1 MVKDPGK
8 VIKMHGGVSTRKEG
22 VSAGISHTA
31 AKKIPLAQDHKTKE
45 GPSATPKPTPK
56 KEK

>member
-8 VIKMHGGVSTRKEG
+8 VIKLQGGTSTRKEG
-22 VSAGISHTA
+22 TSHRA
-31 AKKIPLAQDHKTKE
+31 VKILPAQDHKTSDHK
-45 GPSATPKPTPK
+45 GTSGSPKSPPK

>member
-8 VIKMHGGVSTRKEG
+8 VIKMHGGGGSRKVE
-22 VSAGISHTA
+22 ASHTA
-31 AKKIPLAQDHKTKE
+31 AKKIPMAQDHKTSDHRGSS
-45 GPSATPKPTPK
+45 GPPKSPPK

>member
-8 VIKMHGGVSTRKEG
+8 VIKLEGGTSTRKDG
-22 VSAGISHTA
+22 TSHRAG
-31 AKKIPLAQDHKTKE
+31 KILPAPDRKTSDHKGTS
-45 GPSATPKPTPK
+45 GPPKSPPK

>member
-8 VIKMHGGVSTRKEG
+8 VIKMHGGTSTRKVE
-22 VSAGISHTA
+22 ASHTA
-31 AKKIPLAQDHKTKE
+31 AKKTPMAQDQKADRQRTSE
-45 GPSATPKPTPK
+45 PPKSPPK

>member
-8 VIKMHGGVSTRKEG
+8 VIKLQGGVSTRKE
-22 VSAGISHTA
+22 AGSQA
-31 AKKIPLAQDHKTKE
+31 GRKIPLAQDRKTSDHKGTS
-45 GPSATPKPTPK
+45 GPPKSAPK